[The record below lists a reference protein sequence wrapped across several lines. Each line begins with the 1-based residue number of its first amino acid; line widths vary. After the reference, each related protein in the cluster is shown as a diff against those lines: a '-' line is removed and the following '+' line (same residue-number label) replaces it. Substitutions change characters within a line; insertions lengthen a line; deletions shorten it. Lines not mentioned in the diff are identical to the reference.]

1 MPGRQ
6 ERRLEL
12 GRPVLLVLVLAP
24 LGLEQGPLL
33 VLEHCTMIHRCFRP
47 MELERRLGQVPIQE
61 RPQVL
66 VLLLVLGRLGLQVR
80 LHTCCRA
87 CGGIRKLERQE
98 RRRVLG
104 RPVPLVL
111 EPARRGLGRPRRRVL
126 ERCTMIHRLKV
137 LVLLER
143 RLGQVPIQERELERP
158 QVLVLLLVLGRL
170 ELQVRLRTCCR
181 ACGGIRRLGRQERQL
196 ELGQPVPLVLEPA
209 PLVLGQPQGLEL
221 VRLRELGR
229 QQERLQGLEQV
240 PILQRVLQQGRQALP
255 LHLRICCLVCTLKHS
270 DDLLPS
276 MECYAEVSIR
286 GNTYVI
292 WLGCRR
298 RGQRAQRGR
307 PSYW

>member
-111 EPARRGLGRPRRRVL
+111 EPARRGPGRPRRRVL
-126 ERCTMIHRLKV
+126 ERCMMIHRLKV
-137 LVLLER
+137 LER
-143 RLGQVPIQERELERP
+143 RLGRVPIQERELERP
-158 QVLVLLLVLGRL
+158 QVLVLLLVQGRQG
-170 ELQVRLRTCCR
+170 LQLRLRTCCR

-196 ELGQPVPLVLEPA
+196 ELGRPVPLVLEPA

-221 VRLRELGR
+221 ELLRELGR

-255 LHLRICCLVCTLKHS
+255 LHLRICCLVCT
-270 DDLLPS
+270 
-276 MECYAEVSIR
+276 
-286 GNTYVI
+286 VI

>member
-33 VLEHCTMIHRCFRP
+33 VLEHCTMIHRCFRS
-47 MELERRLGQVPIQE
+47 MELERRLEQPRELGRELE

-66 VLLLVLGRLGLQVR
+66 VLLLVLERLGLQVR
-80 LHTCCRA
+80 LRTCCRA
-87 CGGIRKLERQE
+87 CGGIRKLERLE
-98 RRRVLG
+98 RRLVLG

-111 EPARRGLGRPRRRVL
+111 EPARRGLERPQRRVL

-143 RLGQVPIQERELERP
+143 RLGQVPIQERELELPR
-158 QVLVLLLVLGRL
+158 VLVLLLVPGRL

-221 VRLRELGR
+221 ERLRELGR

-255 LHLRICCLVCTLKHS
+255 LHLRICCLVCT
-270 DDLLPS
+270 
-276 MECYAEVSIR
+276 
-286 GNTYVI
+286 VI

>member
-33 VLEHCTMIHRCFRP
+33 VLEH
-47 MELERRLGQVPIQE
+47 
-61 RPQVL
+61 
-66 VLLLVLGRLGLQVR
+66 
-80 LHTCCRA
+80 
-87 CGGIRKLERQE
+87 
-98 RRRVLG
+98 
-104 RPVPLVL
+104 
-111 EPARRGLGRPRRRVL
+111 
-126 ERCTMIHRLKV
+126 CTMIHRLKV

-221 VRLRELGR
+221 ERLRELGR

-255 LHLRICCLVCTLKHS
+255 LHLRICCLVCT
-270 DDLLPS
+270 
-276 MECYAEVSIR
+276 
-286 GNTYVI
+286 VI
-292 WLGCRR
+292 CLGCRR

>member
-47 MELERRLGQVPIQE
+47 MELERRLGRVPIQE
-61 RPQVL
+61 RELERPQLL
-66 VLLLVLGRLGLQVR
+66 VLLLVQGRQGLQLR
-80 LHTCCRA
+80 LRTCCRA
-87 CGGIRKLERQE
+87 CGGIRKLEPLE
-98 RRRVLG
+98 RRLVLG
-104 RPVPLVL
+104 RPVRLVL
-111 EPARRGLGRPRRRVL
+111 EPARRGLERPRRRVL

-137 LVLLER
+137 LER
-143 RLGQVPIQERELERP
+143 RLGRVPIQERELERP
-158 QVLVLLLVLGRL
+158 QVLVLLLVPGRQG
-170 ELQVRLRTCCR
+170 LQLRLRTCCR
-181 ACGGIRRLGRQERQL
+181 ACGGIRKLGRQERQL
-196 ELGQPVPLVLEPA
+196 ELGRPVPLVLEPA
-209 PLVLGQPQGLEL
+209 PLVLGQPQGRELE
-221 VRLRELGR
+221 RLRELGP

-255 LHLRICCLVCTLKHS
+255 LHLRICCLVCT
-270 DDLLPS
+270 
-276 MECYAEVSIR
+276 
-286 GNTYVI
+286 VI

-298 RGQRAQRGR
+298 RGQQVQRGR